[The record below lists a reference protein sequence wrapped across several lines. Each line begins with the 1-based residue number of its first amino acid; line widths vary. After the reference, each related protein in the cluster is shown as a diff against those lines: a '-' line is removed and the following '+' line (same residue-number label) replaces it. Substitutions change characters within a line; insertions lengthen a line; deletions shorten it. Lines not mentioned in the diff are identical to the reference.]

1 MSLSVEE
8 IQKSLEESMR
18 SMQMQMAN
26 DQKKYLDKIQKLEK
40 DLKKKD
46 DEINELK
53 ASLLSKKS
61 EDEIGNKLI
70 AELNTQI
77 RKKEKEISERIEEHQ
92 KDSMEI
98 SSLNNQISLKTQ
110 SILQLEMDK
119 KNLNEKI
126 KSFENQIFVLQKKL
140 ESIEDEKKNIEKKVE
155 EKNEIINEKNN
166 IINEKGKNID
176 DLNEKIKKIEEN
188 NKSLLL
194 YIKEVKE
201 KEELLKKDQEEL
213 QIYKEKLK
221 QEAIINQKK
230 IEEEKK
236 NIEKIE
242 EKKEKE
248 NIKESTK
255 SFDGQEK
262 IIIDL
267 LCEFLLK
274 LNNSQYLISVF
285 DLLNKSCKQFEEL
298 KFFNKLNSLRH
309 ESMNDF
315 LVNFFDSIN
324 SYFSISKE
332 KATLN
337 DFLQQKSFKFAKIDK
352 DDVEIIKKIT
362 AIKLAN
368 NANILDIYLKKKELF
383 FKSKE
388 FIFNLLKGKIL
399 LSLENDSQIQNYGKT
414 GSPEEKDIFLNI
426 RMPPQ
431 ELEVDFDKL
440 LKQDYALVKYQVDNV
455 FSKLRELTLKVSR
468 FPIFLLY
475 SLTVNCQNLHTL
487 KIEFIKDEE
496 SEEKNKKN
504 IIIMNETCPKLISYL
519 KELQC
524 FSLINLPFL
533 SIHLPDLSAAL
544 KNSKIKK
551 LSLINC
557 FQSKDDPMQL
567 IPYFSL
573 PNALIEINFSKHP
586 KLNIPTILG
595 TSLLNYNINKNLTS
609 LNFCDCEL
617 NDSDIKNIANFI
629 VASNSLLV
637 LDIGRSILSQLSCST
652 LGYGILKTTSLE
664 TLRLNECGINGE
676 SLLFLFNGKGSKPL
690 KHINLNGNE
699 FGDIGLVSLCSFMKA
714 TPLLESIELEKC
726 GGTDMGFK
734 YILNTIQENENNK
747 MKYVNFHSNQVTTIS
762 LDMLK
767 KFNDYFQKKKVIF
780 ALDKIVN
787 ENGQENNNY
796 DDITCVMFT

>member
-8 IQKSLEESMR
+8 IQKSLEESMK
-18 SMQMQMAN
+18 SMQEQMEN
-26 DQKKYLDKIQKLEK
+26 DQKKSREKIAKLEK

-46 DEINELK
+46 SEINELK
-53 ASLLSKKS
+53 TSLLSKKA

-70 AELNTQI
+70 AQLNTQI
-77 RKKEKEISERIEEHQ
+77 RKREKEIEEKNEAHQ

-98 SSLNNQISLKTQ
+98 SNLNNQLSLMTQ
-110 SILQLEMDK
+110 SVLQLEMDK
-119 KNLNEKI
+119 KNLSEKL
-126 KSFENQIFVLQKKL
+126 KSFENQMFILQNKL
-140 ESIEDEKKNIEKKVE
+140 DSSDKEKRDILKKVE
-155 EKNEIINEKNN
+155 EKDDIIKEKD
-166 IINEKGKNID
+166 KNIEE
-176 DLNEKIKKIEEN
+176 LNEKVKKIEEN

-201 KEELLKKDQEEL
+201 KEEILKKKQEEL
-213 QIYKEKLK
+213 ENYKEKIK
-221 QEAIINQKK
+221 QEILINQ
-230 IEEEKK
+230 
-236 NIEKIE
+236 

-248 NIKESTK
+248 EKKKMEKVEEKKENIKEYTK
-255 SFDGQEK
+255 SFEGQEK

-274 LNNSQYLISVF
+274 LNNSQYFISVF

-298 KFFNKLNSLRH
+298 KFFYKLNSLRH
-309 ESMNDF
+309 ESMNDI

-337 DFLQQKSFKFAKIDK
+337 DFLQQKSFKYSKIDK

-362 AIKLAN
+362 AIKLTN
-368 NANILDIYLKKKELF
+368 NVNILDIYLKKKELF
-383 FKSKE
+383 LKSKE

-399 LSLENDSQIQNYGKT
+399 LSQENDIQIENYGKE
-414 GSPEEKDIFLNI
+414 GVPPEKDIFLNI
-426 RMPPQ
+426 TTPPQ
-431 ELEVDFDKL
+431 ELAVDLDKL

-468 FPIFLLY
+468 FPLFLLY

-487 KIEFIKDEE
+487 NIEFIKDEE
-496 SEEKNKKN
+496 SIENNKKN
-504 IIIMNETCPKLISYL
+504 IVIMNETCPKLISYL
-519 KELQC
+519 KELEC
-524 FSLINLPFL
+524 FSLINLPLL

-557 FQSKDDPMQL
+557 IQSKDDSMQL

-573 PNALIEINFSKHP
+573 PNALTEINFSKHP
-586 KLNIPTILG
+586 KLNLPSELG
-595 TSLLNYNINKNLTS
+595 TSLLNYNINKNLIS
-609 LNFCDCEL
+609 LNFSECEL
-617 NDSDIKNIANFI
+617 KENDIKDIANYV

-637 LDIGRSILSQLSCST
+637 LDIGKNILSPLSCST
-652 LGYGILKTTSLE
+652 LGYGILKTSSLE
-664 TLRLNECGINGE
+664 TLKLNECDINEE

-690 KHINLNGNE
+690 KHINLNGNK

-714 TPLLESIELEKC
+714 TPLLESIELEHS
-726 GGTDMGFK
+726 GGTDMGLK
-734 YILNTIQENENNK
+734 YIVNTIQENENNK
-747 MKYVNFHSNQVTTIS
+747 MKYINFRNNNITNIS
-762 LDMLK
+762 LDLLK
-767 KFNDYFQKKKVIF
+767 KSNDYFTKKKVIF
-780 ALDKIVN
+780 AIDKITS
-787 ENGQENNNY
+787 NNY

>member
-8 IQKSLEESMR
+8 IQKSLEESMK
-18 SMQMQMAN
+18 SMQEQMEN
-26 DQKKYLDKIQKLEK
+26 DQKKSREKIAKLEK

-46 DEINELK
+46 SEINELK
-53 ASLLSKKS
+53 TSLLSKKA

-70 AELNTQI
+70 AQLNTQI
-77 RKKEKEISERIEEHQ
+77 RKREKEIEEKNEAHQ

-98 SSLNNQISLKTQ
+98 SNLNNQLSLMTQ
-110 SILQLEMDK
+110 SVLQLEMDK
-119 KNLNEKI
+119 KNLSEKL
-126 KSFENQIFVLQKKL
+126 KSFENQMFILQNKL
-140 ESIEDEKKNIEKKVE
+140 DSSDKEKRDILKKVE
-155 EKNEIINEKNN
+155 EKDDIIKEKD
-166 IINEKGKNID
+166 KNIEE
-176 DLNEKIKKIEEN
+176 LNEKVKKIEEN

-201 KEELLKKDQEEL
+201 KEEILKKKQEEL
-213 QIYKEKLK
+213 ENYKEKIK
-221 QEAIINQKK
+221 QEILINQ
-230 IEEEKK
+230 
-236 NIEKIE
+236 

-248 NIKESTK
+248 EKKKMEKVEEKKENIKEYTK
-255 SFDGQEK
+255 SFEGQEK

-274 LNNSQYLISVF
+274 LNNSQYFISVF

-298 KFFNKLNSLRH
+298 KFFYKLNSLRH
-309 ESMNDF
+309 ESMNDI

-337 DFLQQKSFKFAKIDK
+337 DFLQQKSFKYSKIDK

-362 AIKLAN
+362 AIKLTN
-368 NANILDIYLKKKELF
+368 NVNILDIYLKKKELF
-383 FKSKE
+383 LKSKE

-399 LSLENDSQIQNYGKT
+399 LSQENDTQIENYGKE
-414 GSPEEKDIFLNI
+414 GVPPEKDIFLNI
-426 RMPPQ
+426 TTPPQ
-431 ELEVDFDKL
+431 ELAVDLDKL

-468 FPIFLLY
+468 FPLFLLY

-487 KIEFIKDEE
+487 NIEFIKDEE
-496 SEEKNKKN
+496 SAENNKKN
-504 IIIMNETCPKLISYL
+504 IVIMNETCPKLISYL
-519 KELQC
+519 KELEC
-524 FSLINLPFL
+524 FSLINLPLL

-557 FQSKDDPMQL
+557 IQSKDDSMQL

-573 PNALIEINFSKHP
+573 PNALTEINFSKHP
-586 KLNIPTILG
+586 KLNLPSELG
-595 TSLLNYNINKNLTS
+595 TSLLNYNINKNLIS
-609 LNFCDCEL
+609 LNFSECEL
-617 NDSDIKNIANFI
+617 KENDIKDIANYV

-637 LDIGRSILSQLSCST
+637 LDIGKNILSPLSCST
-652 LGYGILKTTSLE
+652 LGYGILKTSSLE
-664 TLRLNECGINGE
+664 TLKLNECDINEE

-690 KHINLNGNE
+690 KHINLNGNK

-714 TPLLESIELEKC
+714 TPLLESIELEHS
-726 GGTDMGFK
+726 GGTDMGLK
-734 YILNTIQENENNK
+734 YIVNTIQENENNK
-747 MKYVNFHSNQVTTIS
+747 MKYINFRNNNITNIS
-762 LDMLK
+762 LDLLK
-767 KFNDYFQKKKVIF
+767 KSNDYFTKKKVIF
-780 ALDKIVN
+780 AIDKITS
-787 ENGQENNNY
+787 NNN

>member
-8 IQKSLEESMR
+8 IQKSLEESMK
-18 SMQMQMAN
+18 SMQEQMEN
-26 DQKKYLDKIQKLEK
+26 DQKKSREKIAKLEK

-46 DEINELK
+46 SEINELK
-53 ASLLSKKS
+53 TSLLSKKA

-70 AELNTQI
+70 AQLNTQI
-77 RKKEKEISERIEEHQ
+77 RKREKEIEEKNEAHQ

-98 SSLNNQISLKTQ
+98 SNLNNQLSLMTQ
-110 SILQLEMDK
+110 SVLQLEMDK
-119 KNLNEKI
+119 KNLSEKL
-126 KSFENQIFVLQKKL
+126 KSFENQMFILQNKL
-140 ESIEDEKKNIEKKVE
+140 DSSDKEKRDILKKVE
-155 EKNEIINEKNN
+155 EKDDIIKEKD
-166 IINEKGKNID
+166 KNIEE
-176 DLNEKIKKIEEN
+176 LNEKVKKIEEN

-201 KEELLKKDQEEL
+201 KEEILKKKQEEL
-213 QIYKEKLK
+213 ENYKEKIK
-221 QEAIINQKK
+221 QEILINQ
-230 IEEEKK
+230 
-236 NIEKIE
+236 

-248 NIKESTK
+248 EKKKMEKVEEKKENIKEYTK
-255 SFDGQEK
+255 SFEGQEK

-274 LNNSQYLISVF
+274 LNNSQYFISVF

-298 KFFNKLNSLRH
+298 KFFYKLNSLRH
-309 ESMNDF
+309 ESMNDI

-337 DFLQQKSFKFAKIDK
+337 DFLQQKSFKYSKIDK

-362 AIKLAN
+362 AIKLTN
-368 NANILDIYLKKKELF
+368 NVNILDIYLKKKELF
-383 FKSKE
+383 LKSKE

-399 LSLENDSQIQNYGKT
+399 LSQENDIQIENYGKE
-414 GSPEEKDIFLNI
+414 GVPPEKDIFLNI
-426 RMPPQ
+426 TTPPQ
-431 ELEVDFDKL
+431 ELAVDLDKL

-468 FPIFLLY
+468 FPLFLLY

-487 KIEFIKDEE
+487 NIEFIKDEE
-496 SEEKNKKN
+496 SIENNKKN
-504 IIIMNETCPKLISYL
+504 IVIMNETCPKLISYL
-519 KELQC
+519 KELEC
-524 FSLINLPFL
+524 FSLINLPLL

-557 FQSKDDPMQL
+557 IQSKDDSMQL

-573 PNALIEINFSKHP
+573 PNALTEINFSKHP
-586 KLNIPTILG
+586 KLNLPSELG
-595 TSLLNYNINKNLTS
+595 TSLLNYNINKNLIS
-609 LNFCDCEL
+609 LNFSECEL
-617 NDSDIKNIANFI
+617 KENDIKDIANYV

-637 LDIGRSILSQLSCST
+637 LDIGKNILSPLSCST

-664 TLRLNECGINGE
+664 TLKLNECDINEE

-690 KHINLNGNE
+690 KHINLNGNK

-714 TPLLESIELEKC
+714 TPLLESIELEHS
-726 GGTDMGFK
+726 GGTDMGLK
-734 YILNTIQENENNK
+734 YIVNTIQENENNK
-747 MKYVNFHSNQVTTIS
+747 MKYINFRNNNITNIS
-762 LDMLK
+762 LDLLK
-767 KFNDYFQKKKVIF
+767 KSNDYFTKKKVIF
-780 ALDKIVN
+780 AIDKITS
-787 ENGQENNNY
+787 NNN

>member
-8 IQKSLEESMR
+8 IQKSLEESMK
-18 SMQMQMAN
+18 SMQEQMEN
-26 DQKKYLDKIQKLEK
+26 DQKKSREKIAKLEK

-46 DEINELK
+46 SEINELK
-53 ASLLSKKS
+53 TSLLSKKA

-70 AELNTQI
+70 AQLNTQI
-77 RKKEKEISERIEEHQ
+77 RKREKEIEEKNEAHQ

-98 SSLNNQISLKTQ
+98 SNLNNQLSLMTQ
-110 SILQLEMDK
+110 SVLQLEMDK
-119 KNLNEKI
+119 KNLSEKL
-126 KSFENQIFVLQKKL
+126 KSFENQMFILQNKL
-140 ESIEDEKKNIEKKVE
+140 DSSDKEKRDILKKVE
-155 EKNEIINEKNN
+155 EKDDIIKEKD
-166 IINEKGKNID
+166 KNIEE
-176 DLNEKIKKIEEN
+176 LNEKVKKIEEN

-201 KEELLKKDQEEL
+201 KEEILKKKQEEL
-213 QIYKEKLK
+213 ENYKEKIK
-221 QEAIINQKK
+221 QEILINQ
-230 IEEEKK
+230 
-236 NIEKIE
+236 

-248 NIKESTK
+248 EKKKMEKVEEKKENIKEYTK
-255 SFDGQEK
+255 SFEGQEK

-274 LNNSQYLISVF
+274 LNNSQYFISVF

-298 KFFNKLNSLRH
+298 KFFYKLNSLRH
-309 ESMNDF
+309 ESMNDI

-337 DFLQQKSFKFAKIDK
+337 DFLQQKSFKYSKIDK

-362 AIKLAN
+362 AIKLTN
-368 NANILDIYLKKKELF
+368 NVNILDIYLKKKELF
-383 FKSKE
+383 LKSKE

-399 LSLENDSQIQNYGKT
+399 LSQENDTQIENYGKE
-414 GSPEEKDIFLNI
+414 GVPPEKDIFLNI
-426 RMPPQ
+426 TTPPQ
-431 ELEVDFDKL
+431 ELAVDLDKL

-468 FPIFLLY
+468 FPLFLLY

-487 KIEFIKDEE
+487 NIEFIKDEE
-496 SEEKNKKN
+496 SAENNKKN
-504 IIIMNETCPKLISYL
+504 IVIMNETCPKLISYL
-519 KELQC
+519 KELEC
-524 FSLINLPFL
+524 FSLINLPLL

-557 FQSKDDPMQL
+557 IQSKDDSMQL

-573 PNALIEINFSKHP
+573 PNTLTEINFSKHP
-586 KLNIPTILG
+586 KLNLPSELG
-595 TSLLNYNINKNLTS
+595 TSLLNYNINKNLIS
-609 LNFCDCEL
+609 LNFSECEL
-617 NDSDIKNIANFI
+617 KENDIKDIANYV

-637 LDIGRSILSQLSCST
+637 LDIGKNILSPLSCST
-652 LGYGILKTTSLE
+652 LGYGILKTSSLE
-664 TLRLNECGINGE
+664 TLKLNECDINEE

-690 KHINLNGNE
+690 KHINLNGNK

-714 TPLLESIELEKC
+714 TPLLESIELEHS
-726 GGTDMGFK
+726 GGTDMGLK
-734 YILNTIQENENNK
+734 YIVNTIQENENNK
-747 MKYVNFHSNQVTTIS
+747 MKYINFRNNNITNIS
-762 LDMLK
+762 LDLLK
-767 KFNDYFQKKKVIF
+767 KSNDYFTKKKVIF
-780 ALDKIVN
+780 AIDKITS
-787 ENGQENNNY
+787 NNY

>member
-8 IQKSLEESMR
+8 IQKSLEESMK
-18 SMQMQMAN
+18 SMQEQMEN
-26 DQKKYLDKIQKLEK
+26 DQKKSREKIAKLEK

-46 DEINELK
+46 SEINELK
-53 ASLLSKKS
+53 TSLLSKKA

-70 AELNTQI
+70 AQLNTQI
-77 RKKEKEISERIEEHQ
+77 RKREKEIEEKNEAHQ

-98 SSLNNQISLKTQ
+98 SNLNNQLSLMTQ
-110 SILQLEMDK
+110 SVLQLEMDK
-119 KNLNEKI
+119 KNLSEKL
-126 KSFENQIFVLQKKL
+126 KSFENQMFILQNKL
-140 ESIEDEKKNIEKKVE
+140 DSSDKEKRDILKKVE
-155 EKNEIINEKNN
+155 EKDDIIKEKD
-166 IINEKGKNID
+166 KNIEE
-176 DLNEKIKKIEEN
+176 LNEKVKKIEEN

-201 KEELLKKDQEEL
+201 KEEILKKKQEEL
-213 QIYKEKLK
+213 ENYKEKIK
-221 QEAIINQKK
+221 QEILINQ
-230 IEEEKK
+230 
-236 NIEKIE
+236 

-248 NIKESTK
+248 EKKKMEKVEEKKENIKEYTK
-255 SFDGQEK
+255 SFEGQEK

-274 LNNSQYLISVF
+274 LNNSQYFISVF

-298 KFFNKLNSLRH
+298 KFFYKLNSLRH
-309 ESMNDF
+309 ESMNDI

-337 DFLQQKSFKFAKIDK
+337 DFLQQKSFKYSKIDK

-362 AIKLAN
+362 AIKLTN
-368 NANILDIYLKKKELF
+368 NVNILDIYLKKKELF
-383 FKSKE
+383 LKSKE

-399 LSLENDSQIQNYGKT
+399 LSQENDIQIENYGKE
-414 GSPEEKDIFLNI
+414 GVPPEKDIFLNI
-426 RMPPQ
+426 TTPPQ
-431 ELEVDFDKL
+431 ELAVDLDKL

-468 FPIFLLY
+468 FPLFLLY

-487 KIEFIKDEE
+487 NIEFIKDEE
-496 SEEKNKKN
+496 SAENNKKN
-504 IIIMNETCPKLISYL
+504 IVIMNETCPKLISYL
-519 KELQC
+519 KELEC
-524 FSLINLPFL
+524 FSLINLPLL

-557 FQSKDDPMQL
+557 IQSKDDSMQL

-573 PNALIEINFSKHP
+573 PNALTEINFSKHP
-586 KLNIPTILG
+586 KLNLPSELG
-595 TSLLNYNINKNLTS
+595 TSLLNYNINKNLIS
-609 LNFCDCEL
+609 LNFSECEL
-617 NDSDIKNIANFI
+617 KENDIKDIANYV

-637 LDIGRSILSQLSCST
+637 LDIGKNILSPLSCST
-652 LGYGILKTTSLE
+652 LGYGILKTSSLE
-664 TLRLNECGINGE
+664 TLKLNECDINEE

-690 KHINLNGNE
+690 KHINLNGNK

-714 TPLLESIELEKC
+714 TPLLESIELEYS
-726 GGTDMGFK
+726 GGTDMGLK
-734 YILNTIQENENNK
+734 YIVNTIQENENNK
-747 MKYVNFHSNQVTTIS
+747 MKYINFRNNNITNIS
-762 LDMLK
+762 LDLLK
-767 KFNDYFQKKKVIF
+767 KSNDYFTKKKVIF
-780 ALDKIVN
+780 AIDKITS
-787 ENGQENNNY
+787 NNY

>member
-8 IQKSLEESMR
+8 IQKSLEESMK
-18 SMQMQMAN
+18 SMQEQMEN
-26 DQKKYLDKIQKLEK
+26 DQKKSREKIAKLEK

-46 DEINELK
+46 SEINELK
-53 ASLLSKKS
+53 TSLLSKKA

-70 AELNTQI
+70 AQLNTQI
-77 RKKEKEISERIEEHQ
+77 RKREKEIEEKNEAHQ

-98 SSLNNQISLKTQ
+98 SNLNNQLSLMTQ
-110 SILQLEMDK
+110 SVLQLEMDK
-119 KNLNEKI
+119 KNLSEKL
-126 KSFENQIFVLQKKL
+126 KSFENQMFILQNKL
-140 ESIEDEKKNIEKKVE
+140 DSSDKEKRDILKKVE
-155 EKNEIINEKNN
+155 EKDDIIKEKDKT
-166 IINEKGKNID
+166 IEE
-176 DLNEKIKKIEEN
+176 LNEKVKKIEEN

-201 KEELLKKDQEEL
+201 KEEILKKKQEEL
-213 QIYKEKLK
+213 ENYKEKIK
-221 QEAIINQKK
+221 QEILINQ
-230 IEEEKK
+230 
-236 NIEKIE
+236 

-248 NIKESTK
+248 EKKKMEKVEEKKENIKEYTK
-255 SFDGQEK
+255 SFEGQEK

-274 LNNSQYLISVF
+274 LNNSQYFISVF

-298 KFFNKLNSLRH
+298 KFFYKLNSLRH
-309 ESMNDF
+309 ESMNDI

-337 DFLQQKSFKFAKIDK
+337 DFLQQKSFKYSKIDK

-362 AIKLAN
+362 AIKLTN
-368 NANILDIYLKKKELF
+368 NVNILDIYLKKKELF
-383 FKSKE
+383 LKSKE

-399 LSLENDSQIQNYGKT
+399 LSQENDTQIENYGKE
-414 GSPEEKDIFLNI
+414 GVPPEKDIFLNI
-426 RMPPQ
+426 TTPPQ
-431 ELEVDFDKL
+431 ELAVDLDKL

-468 FPIFLLY
+468 FPLFLLY

-487 KIEFIKDEE
+487 NIEFIKDEE
-496 SEEKNKKN
+496 SAENNKKN
-504 IIIMNETCPKLISYL
+504 IVIMNETCPKLISYL
-519 KELQC
+519 KELEC
-524 FSLINLPFL
+524 FSLINLPLL

-557 FQSKDDPMQL
+557 IQSKDDSMQL

-573 PNALIEINFSKHP
+573 PNALTEINFSKHP
-586 KLNIPTILG
+586 KLNLPSELG
-595 TSLLNYNINKNLTS
+595 TSLLNYNINKNLIS
-609 LNFCDCEL
+609 LNFSECEL
-617 NDSDIKNIANFI
+617 KENDIKDIANYV

-637 LDIGRSILSQLSCST
+637 LDIGKNILSPLSCST

-664 TLRLNECGINGE
+664 TLKLNECDINEE

-690 KHINLNGNE
+690 KHINLNGNK

-714 TPLLESIELEKC
+714 TPLLESIELEHS
-726 GGTDMGFK
+726 GGTDMGLK
-734 YILNTIQENENNK
+734 YIVNTIQENENNK
-747 MKYVNFHSNQVTTIS
+747 MKYINFRNNNITNIS
-762 LDMLK
+762 LDLLK
-767 KFNDYFQKKKVIF
+767 KSNDYFTKKKVIF
-780 ALDKIVN
+780 AIDKITS
-787 ENGQENNNY
+787 NNN

>member
-8 IQKSLEESMR
+8 IQKSLEESMK
-18 SMQMQMAN
+18 SMQEQMEN
-26 DQKKYLDKIQKLEK
+26 DQKKSREKIAKLEK

-46 DEINELK
+46 SEINELK
-53 ASLLSKKS
+53 TSLLSKKA

-70 AELNTQI
+70 AQLNTQI
-77 RKKEKEISERIEEHQ
+77 RKREKEIEEKNEAHQ

-98 SSLNNQISLKTQ
+98 SNLNNQLSLMTQ
-110 SILQLEMDK
+110 SVLQLEMDK
-119 KNLNEKI
+119 KNLSEKL
-126 KSFENQIFVLQKKL
+126 KSFENQMFILQNKL
-140 ESIEDEKKNIEKKVE
+140 DSSDKEKRDILKKVE
-155 EKNEIINEKNN
+155 EKDDIIKEKD
-166 IINEKGKNID
+166 KNIEE
-176 DLNEKIKKIEEN
+176 LNEKVKKIEEN

-201 KEELLKKDQEEL
+201 KEEILKKKQEEL
-213 QIYKEKLK
+213 ENYKEKIK
-221 QEAIINQKK
+221 QEILINQ
-230 IEEEKK
+230 
-236 NIEKIE
+236 

-248 NIKESTK
+248 EKEKMEKVEEKKENIKEYTK
-255 SFDGQEK
+255 SFEGQEK

-274 LNNSQYLISVF
+274 LNNSQYFISVF

-298 KFFNKLNSLRH
+298 KFFYKLNSLRH
-309 ESMNDF
+309 ESMNDI

-337 DFLQQKSFKFAKIDK
+337 DFLQQKSFKYSKIDK

-362 AIKLAN
+362 AIKLTN
-368 NANILDIYLKKKELF
+368 NVNILDIYLKKKELF
-383 FKSKE
+383 LKSKE

-399 LSLENDSQIQNYGKT
+399 LSQENDTQIENYGKE
-414 GSPEEKDIFLNI
+414 GVPPEKDIFLNI
-426 RMPPQ
+426 TTPPQ
-431 ELEVDFDKL
+431 ELAVDLDKL

-468 FPIFLLY
+468 FPLFLLY

-487 KIEFIKDEE
+487 NIEFIKDEE
-496 SEEKNKKN
+496 SIENNKKN
-504 IIIMNETCPKLISYL
+504 IVIMNETCPKLISYL
-519 KELQC
+519 KELEC
-524 FSLINLPFL
+524 FSLINLPLL

-557 FQSKDDPMQL
+557 IQSKDDSMQL

-573 PNALIEINFSKHP
+573 PNALTEINFSKHP
-586 KLNIPTILG
+586 KLNLPSELG
-595 TSLLNYNINKNLTS
+595 TSLLNYNINKNLIS
-609 LNFCDCEL
+609 LNFSECEL
-617 NDSDIKNIANFI
+617 KENDIKDIANYV

-637 LDIGRSILSQLSCST
+637 LDIGKNILSPLSCST

-664 TLRLNECGINGE
+664 TLKLNECDINEE

-690 KHINLNGNE
+690 KHINLNGNK

-714 TPLLESIELEKC
+714 TPLLESIELEHS
-726 GGTDMGFK
+726 GGTDMGLK
-734 YILNTIQENENNK
+734 YIVNTIQENENNK
-747 MKYVNFHSNQVTTIS
+747 MKYINFRNNNITNIS
-762 LDMLK
+762 LDLLK
-767 KFNDYFQKKKVIF
+767 KSNDYFTKKKVIF
-780 ALDKIVN
+780 AIDKITS
-787 ENGQENNNY
+787 NNN